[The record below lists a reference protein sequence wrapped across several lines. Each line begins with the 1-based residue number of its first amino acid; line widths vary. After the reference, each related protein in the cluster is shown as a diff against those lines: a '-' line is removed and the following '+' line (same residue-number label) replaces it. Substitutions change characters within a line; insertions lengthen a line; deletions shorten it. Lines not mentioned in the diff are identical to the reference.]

1 MIWVDVIGYTASF
14 TVLATFCMTT
24 MYHLRLLA
32 IGSNILFI
40 CFGALA
46 HIHPVLLLHIILLPI
61 NVARLIGQTERASD
75 SARLRVARSPLL
87 KRLKRW
93 RARPGMYATSASP
106 PRHALRPPSPNCTR
120 TIDESIIRTA
130 AS

>member
-1 MIWVDVIGYTASF
+1 MSWIDVIGYAASV

-24 MYHLRLLA
+24 MFSLRLLA

-61 NVARLIGQTERASD
+61 NLARLIQISRRLVRSERAYRASRGVTGLYTL
-75 SARLRVARSPLL
+75 RL
-87 KRLKRW
+87 
-93 RARPGMYATSASP
+93 
-106 PRHALRPPSPNCTR
+106 
-120 TIDESIIRTA
+120 
-130 AS
+130 

>member
-1 MIWVDVIGYTASF
+1 MSWVDVIGYAASV

-24 MYHLRLLA
+24 MFHLRLLA

-61 NVARLIGQTERASD
+61 NLAHLIQIRRRLVRSERAYRASKCVT
-75 SARLRVARSPLL
+75 RLYTL
-87 KRLKRW
+87 RL
-93 RARPGMYATSASP
+93 
-106 PRHALRPPSPNCTR
+106 
-120 TIDESIIRTA
+120 
-130 AS
+130 